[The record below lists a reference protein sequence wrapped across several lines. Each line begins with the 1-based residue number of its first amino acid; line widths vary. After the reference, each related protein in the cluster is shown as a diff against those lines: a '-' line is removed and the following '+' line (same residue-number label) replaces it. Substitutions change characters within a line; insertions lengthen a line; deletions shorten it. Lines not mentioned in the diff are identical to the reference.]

1 MGLSKI
7 NFEMGVNFVIGIIFF
22 YYFGNKYSFGFVL
35 LFGSNFLLF
44 LIFWFWYNWVK
55 FCRVFSLVNNLLRV
69 FKYLAIVNCLLI

>member
-44 LIFWFWYNWVK
+44 LIF
-55 FCRVFSLVNNLLRV
+55 
-69 FKYLAIVNCLLI
+69 